1 MDYDPSGKYATKGN
15 FKGKKAKDDAA
26 VRADAVKGDNART
39 SGVDDSDPV
48 VKAMQ
53 RVTLA
58 RATEMREIA
67 RAEAIEKQK
76 QAELRA
82 EKAREQSMGQ
92 ELKDLLNPT
101 RLNLWVAGSGQVQ
114 SLTEEKE
121 MEAWRKAHR
130 SSQRGKVGRVTP
142 LSSERGGSQPAGS
155 REISRQGSVHSG
167 GSKGGGGAQEV
178 GRGGLNGEERVVS
191 AWP

>member
-1 MDYDPSGKYATKGN
+1 MDHDPSGKYAM
-15 FKGKKAKDDAA
+15 KGKFRGRKAKDDAA
-26 VRADAVKGDNART
+26 VRDHAVEGDNAQT
-39 SGVDDSDPV
+39 SGVDYNDPV

-58 RATEMREIA
+58 RASEMREIA
-67 RAEAIEKQK
+67 RAEAIEKQRK
-76 QAELRA
+76 AEQRA
-82 EKAREQSMGQ
+82 AKAKEQGMSQ

-130 SSQRGKVGRVTP
+130 SSQKRKASRVTP
-142 LSSERGGSQPAGS
+142 LSSERGGSQPTGS

-167 GSKGGGGAQEV
+167 VSKDGGETHEM
-178 GRGGLNGEERVVS
+178 GRGGLNGEERIVS
-191 AWP
+191 A